1 MLDIYTIGA
10 DVLRAQAAP
19 VDAFDGEFKD
29 FVEQMFETMR
39 LGHGVGLAAP
49 QVGISKRLFVI
60 QIDGDKPRVFA
71 NAEIVETGLEESTFE
86 EGCLSIPGVY
96 ADMRR
101 PAGIR
106 VQAWNE
112 RGRPFSLDADGF
124 LARVIQHE
132 LDHLNG
138 VLFTDRL
145 PEAKRDRLLKQYE
158 KRMRA

>member
-1 MLDIYTIGA
+1 MFDIYTIGA
-10 DVLRAQAAP
+10 EVLRGSARP
-19 VDAFDGEFKD
+19 IDRFDDELAVLVERM
-29 FVEQMFETMR
+29 FVTMKT
-39 LGHGVGLAAP
+39 GKGIGLAGP
-49 QVGISKRLFVI
+49 QVGLRDRIFVVNLE
-60 QIDGDKPRVFA
+60 GDKPRVFI
-71 NAEIVETGLEESTFE
+71 NPEIVGTSPELAAYE

-96 ADMRR
+96 ADLER
-101 PAGIR
+101 PAEIK

-112 RGRPFSLDADGF
+112 RGRPFVLETQGL

-145 PEAKRDRLLKQYE
+145 PERTRDRLLKQYE